1 MGEEKGDSM
10 RRKFV
15 SALVVAMMMSPVVG
29 MAQMRGLGRVG
40 GTVTDASGAPIAEVN
55 ISATLNGS
63 SGTIESKSD
72 EKGAWAVAGMGK
84 GEWDVVFEKP
94 GYAPRKAKVSL
105 AVELARVPAIA
116 VAMKKAS

>member
-84 GEWDVVFEKP
+84 GEWHVTFQKAGFEPK
-94 GYAPRKAKVSL
+94 AAKVIL
-105 AVELARVPAIA
+105 DAELARVSPITIA
-116 VAMKKAS
+116 LKKS